1 MVDALAEASRVVSA
15 DGCVLDLRPQVADLP
30 FEVATADQTFQ
41 LGTVS
46 GAPALNADFA
56 CRHAINEATAKGWLV
71 SDGVAYFTFALCWDS
86 LIELK
91 AFLVDHLPDVHF
103 DVGELYSGLI
113 PIENGNDSRALFFAF
128 QPKLGD
134 PVDEVTIWLNG
145 GPGCSSLEGFF
156 QENGRFLWLPGTYQ
170 PVENPYSWVN
180 LTNVLWYAPLLSL
193 DSRASVCS
201 GEL

>member
-1 MVDALAEASRVVSA
+1 M
-15 DGCVLDLRPQVADLP
+15 P
-30 FEVATADQTFQ
+30 
-41 LGTVS
+41 
-46 GAPALNADFA
+46 
-56 CRHAINEATAKGWLV
+56 
-71 SDGVAYFTFALCWDS
+71 
-86 LIELK
+86 K

-113 PIENGNDSRALFFAF
+113 PIEKGNDSRALFFAF

-180 LTNVLWYAPLLSL
+180 LTNVLWYALL
-193 DSRASVCS
+193 CP
-201 GEL
+201 